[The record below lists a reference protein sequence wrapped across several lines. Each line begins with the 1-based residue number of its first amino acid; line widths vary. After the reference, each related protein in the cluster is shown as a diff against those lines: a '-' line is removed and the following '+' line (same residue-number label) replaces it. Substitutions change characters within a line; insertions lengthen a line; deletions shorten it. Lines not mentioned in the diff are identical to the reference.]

1 MAESS
6 GTLPSMEQLRQFI
19 DCAETPALLMVVA
32 HLTSDTGVLR
42 PEWRPDPE
50 LLPAGNLSPETSAE
64 VRQYC
69 LARLE
74 AFSAS
79 GAPVPPRP
87 SGPVL
92 EAIGKW
98 ALEGLPDE
106 VDVLLDQALVPDFED
121 RRAPDWTLESL
132 DPTRDFKVAIIGAG
146 ISGLLAGLRMKQ
158 ANIPF
163 TIYEKGDDV
172 GGTWNENTYPDCRT
186 DVHSHIYAYSFFPYD
201 WPSYFCR
208 QEVILNYLRDFAKH
222 YGLYENISFGTKV
235 ENAHWD
241 EESSQWTVTT
251 EDRHGRKDTD
261 TFHSVV
267 SAVGQLN
274 RPSIPNI
281 PGLDTFEGSAFHSA
295 EWDHTVDLTGKKVV
309 VIGSGASALQFGPAT
324 AKIAEHVTIM
334 QRTAPWLASTPE
346 LRQDI
351 GESERWLL
359 RHLPMYRAYYR
370 FTIFLPRIVGQ
381 LDAATVDLQY
391 PPTERAISPASEL
404 VRAGLTEYLLTQV
417 GDDEELLDHVVPNHP
432 PAAKRIIRD
441 DGTWIQTLKRDNVTV
456 VKSGVPR
463 VDSTGVWTDTGE
475 HIDADVIL
483 FGTGFAASDFLSS
496 VSISGIGGQ
505 DLKDMWAGE
514 AGAFMGLTV
523 PGFPNFFM
531 MYGPNTNLVV
541 HGNLV
546 FFMECQAAYLVDSIK
561 FLIENKRSVIDL
573 RPDVYTKYRHK
584 IDEANRLRAWGWS
597 GVSSWYKDASGRSP
611 IMWPLTTK
619 EYWEGTRKM
628 RPEHYTVA

>member
-1 MAESS
+1 MPE
-6 GTLPSMEQLRQFI
+6 GCETLPDIDQLRTFI
-19 DCAETPALLMVVA
+19 GCAETPALLMVIA
-32 HLTSDTGVLR
+32 HLTNDTGVLR
-42 PEWRPDPE
+42 KEWRPNPE
-50 LLPAGNLSPETSAE
+50 LLPHGNLSPETTNE
-64 VRQYC
+64 VRRYC

-74 AFSAS
+74 AFAAS
-79 GAPVPPRP
+79 GAPVPARP
-87 SGPVL
+87 SSAVL
-92 EAIGKW
+92 KAIGEW
-98 ALEGLPDE
+98 ALEGLADE
-106 VDVLLDQALVPDFED
+106 VSALLDQALVPDFED
-121 RRAPDWTLESL
+121 RRAPTWTLESL
-132 DPTRDFKVAIIGAG
+132 DTERDFKVAIIGAG

-163 TIYEKGDDV
+163 VIFEKGDDV

-222 YGLYENISFGTKV
+222 YGLYENINFGMTV
-235 ENAHWD
+235 EDAKWD
-241 EESSQWTVTT
+241 EESSRWVVATA
-251 EDRHGRKDTD
+251 DRHGHKRSEA
-261 TFHSVV
+261 FQSIV

-281 PGLDTFEGSAFHSA
+281 PGLDTFEGAAFHSA
-295 EWDHTVDLTGKKVV
+295 EWDHSVDLTGKRVV
-309 VIGSGASALQFGPAT
+309 VVGSGASALQFGPAA
-324 AKIAEHVTIM
+324 AKIAEHVTIL
-334 QRTAPWLASTPE
+334 QRTPPWLAPTPE
-346 LRQDI
+346 LREDI
-351 GESERWLL
+351 GEGERWLL
-359 RHLPMYRAYYR
+359 RHLPLYRAYYR
-370 FTIFLPRIVGQ
+370 FTIFLPRVVGQ
-381 LDAATVDLQY
+381 LDAATVDPQY
-391 PPTERAISPASEL
+391 PPTERAVSHASEL
-404 VRAGLTEYLLTQV
+404 VREGLTQYLLSQV
-417 GDDEELLDHVVPNHP
+417 DDDEELLDHVIPDHP

-441 DGTWIQTLKRDNVTV
+441 DGTWVRTLKRDNVTV

-463 VDSTGVWTDTGE
+463 ADRTGIWTDAGE

-561 FLIENKRSVIDL
+561 FLIENKHSAINL
-573 RPDVYTKYRHK
+573 RPEVYADYRRD

-619 EYWEGTRKM
+619 EYWEGTREM
-628 RPEHYTVA
+628 RPEHYSVV